1 MLRVEGLYIGG
12 GDEYTGNC
20 DAIAY
25 WKAKADISS
34 CDLDSCCCCDLSEFD
49 VKNSGFE
56 VVDILGLFEV
66 GACDLNARRLG
77 KGEVSGR
84 NAESDKGLDIAAML
98 MLMLK
103 ISFLR
108 RHKSLTEYVIWR
120 TCRSLNEQYG
130 KERQLCVCDTVAG

>member
-34 CDLDSCCCCDLSEFD
+34 CDLDSCCGSDLSWSD
-49 VKNSGFE
+49 VKSSGFE
-56 VVDILGLFEV
+56 GADILGRFEAGV
-66 GACDLNARRLG
+66 CDLIARRLG
-77 KGEVSGR
+77 KGEVSER

-98 MLMLK
+98 MLK

-108 RHKSLTEYVIWR
+108 RHKSWTQYTMWR
-120 TCRSLNEQYG
+120 TCRSFNEQYG
-130 KERQLCVCDTVAG
+130 KEMQLRVCDTVAG